1 MSTPRPSMN
10 IGAVERDTGLGKDT
24 LRVWERRYGFPT
36 PARDAHGERV
46 YPAEQVARLR
56 LIKRLID
63 QGHRPGRLVG
73 ADGDELARLSAQAG
87 AQAAAISAVSA
98 TTAGSGDGTPPPGEE
113 LSSAS
118 TMPAGAGSAVSPLI
132 ERVLAQVRGH
142 DLPLLRQTLNQAML
156 RQGLHRFVV
165 ETVGP
170 LNVAIGEAWMR
181 GEIEV
186 FEEHLYTEQ
195 ITTLLRQALA
205 SLPPAASAPRILL
218 TTVPD
223 ELHTLGLLMAQAL
236 LALDGASCI
245 PLGTQTPLFDIALA
259 AKAHQAHI
267 VALSFSASF
276 PARQVAPL
284 VAQLREMLPEQTEL
298 WIGGGGSERA
308 RATAGVRILGSL
320 DSALGAL
327 DEWRRHAVLESAGQ
341 PA

>member
-1 MSTPRPSMN
+1 MSISRPPMN

-36 PARDAHGERV
+36 PARDAHGERL
-46 YPAEQVARLR
+46 YSAEQVERLR

-63 QGHRPGRLVG
+63 QGHRPGRLIG
-73 ADGDELARLSAQAG
+73 AGSEELTLLSAQ
-87 AQAAAISAVSA
+87 SA
-98 TTAGSGDGTPPPGEE
+98 TTTAMPTPPGDIAVTTDDTPA
-113 LSSAS
+113 SAPS
-118 TMPAGAGSAVSPLI
+118 TASAAVSPLI
-132 ERVLAQVRGH
+132 DRVLAQVRGH

-195 ITTLLRQALA
+195 ITTLLRQAMA
-205 SLPPAASAPRILL
+205 SLPPAASAPRIVL

-245 PLGTQTPLFDIALA
+245 PLGTQTPLFDIAMA

-276 PARQVAPL
+276 PTRQVAPL
-284 VAQLREMLPEQTEL
+284 VAQLRDMLPAQTEL

-308 RATAGVRILGSL
+308 RAVSGVRVLSSL
-320 DSALGAL
+320 DAALVAL
-327 DEWRRHAVLESAGQ
+327 DDWRRNAVLESATL
-341 PA
+341 AA

>member
-1 MSTPRPSMN
+1 MSTPRPPMN

-24 LRVWERRYGFPT
+24 LRVWERRYGFPA
-36 PARDAHGERV
+36 PARDAHGERL
-46 YPAEQVARLR
+46 YPAEQVERLR

-63 QGHRPGRLVG
+63 QGHRPGRLIG
-73 ADGDELARLSAQAG
+73 AGNDELALLSSQ
-87 AQAAAISAVSA
+87 SATPTAMPTAPVGDSA
-98 TTAGSGDGTPPPGEE
+98 TTDEAQPCAAAPA
-113 LSSAS
+113 SA
-118 TMPAGAGSAVSPLI
+118 TVSPLI
-132 ERVLAQVRGH
+132 DRVLAQVRGH

-195 ITTLLRQALA
+195 VTTLLRQAMA
-205 SLPPAASAPRILL
+205 SLPPASSAPRIVL

-245 PLGTQTPLFDIALA
+245 PLGTQTPLFDIVLA

-284 VAQLREMLPEQTEL
+284 VAQLREMLPAQTEL
-298 WIGGGGSERA
+298 WIGGGGGERA
-308 RATAGVRILGSL
+308 RSVSGVRVLSSL
-320 DSALGAL
+320 DAALAAL
-327 DEWRRHAVLESAGQ
+327 DDWRRNAVLESATL
-341 PA
+341 AA

>member
-1 MSTPRPSMN
+1 MN

-46 YPAEQVARLR
+46 YPAEQVDRLR

-87 AQAAAISAVSA
+87 ALSAASA
-98 TTAGSGDGTPPPGEE
+98 TTASSGDGTPQAAEE
-113 LSSAS
+113 SSSAAPG
-118 TMPAGAGSAVSPLI
+118 PAGATSAVSPLI

-205 SLPPAASAPRILL
+205 SLPPASSAPRILL

-284 VAQLREMLPEQTEL
+284 VAQLREMLPAQTEL

-320 DSALGAL
+320 DAALSAL
-327 DEWRRHAVLESAGQ
+327 DEWRRHAMLESAGQ

>member
-1 MSTPRPSMN
+1 MN

-24 LRVWERRYGFPT
+24 LRVWERRYGFPS

-46 YPAEQVARLR
+46 YPAEQVDRLR

-73 ADGDELARLSAQAG
+73 ADNEELARLSAQAG
-87 AQAAAISAVSA
+87 AGTAAMGLADGAPPAAVAAASPAPAQAA
-98 TTAGSGDGTPPPGEE
+98 TP
-113 LSSAS
+113 A
-118 TMPAGAGSAVSPLI
+118 AASPLI

-205 SLPPAASAPRILL
+205 GLPPAASPPRIVL

-259 AKAHQAHI
+259 AKAHRADI

-284 VAQLREMLPEQTEL
+284 VAQLREMLPAPIEL
-298 WIGGGGSERA
+298 WIGGGGAERA
-308 RATAGVRILGSL
+308 RATAGVRILNSL
-320 DSALGAL
+320 DGALGAL
-327 DEWRRHAVLESAGQ
+327 DDWRRQAMLESAGQ